1 MDKRD
6 EEEIEY
12 APKGMFPEDDDDDS
26 FEIDVNEELDVWNR
40 GSGYTWGGGQS
51 WWSRSYVGSSMT
63 GMWNT
68 GSYLADDHASRML
81 KNKGHIDSLCKVV
94 DPTVPH
100 TLEFATKHGSGH
112 TDMRRGHIVVDGS
125 LIRHNDKKLDILAGL
140 AIHEKLHVI
149 HSTPLMRWQK
159 QYRDSNISSYGER
172 DLFQSISNIVED
184 EYIERQLHKTCAGY
198 VHYIESCKEHYFGE
212 VKHDVDED
220 TSQFGDLINT
230 FLMLVRYPSKI
241 DLDRRKRHAPHIRI
255 LMSMIKTGIDS
266 REDTYTCIKQVHEY
280 LVRQA
285 KEMNDDGKE
294 SLDEA
299 MAGLKDRA
307 DADAK
312 RRFEDAFPEGTDD
325 HLTEEQRKEMIEAI
339 AKDRLRTLKSEWLR
353 KHDAP
358 AVDKLWTPKS
368 KDIVNRALH
377 ESMDT
382 ISKEIVKKMNEMADS
397 DYYETDI
404 GSLALTNGQKEI
416 SWKKHM
422 SNEHDTATYLH
433 DKSAMRR
440 EISKLKKKVQLYG
453 NIQKHNIYN
462 QKRGILNKRQ
472 LHKIPMGMTDL
483 FKATIVNEDK
493 PLDVCLLV
501 DESGS
506 MGYHT
511 MREARQGAI
520 AIKEA
525 LADNDMIN
533 LWVYG
538 HSADDT
544 KRGRTE
550 MIEYHSP
557 TMKDR
562 PMAMGGMR
570 ARCENRDGNAIVS
583 SVQRIK
589 GESDNNGHK
598 LMIVLSD
605 GQPSADC
612 YRGAD
617 AVDHTKKCVK
627 YAETQGW
634 SIIQVGFSGAMKWHM
649 ERMFDNWVYVDDS
662 SKLGDT
668 VSKIIRKVIKI

>member
-1 MDKRD
+1 MDRD
-6 EEEIEY
+6 DKEIEY

-112 TDMRRGHIVVDGS
+112 TDMSRGHIVVDGS
-125 LIRHNDKKLDILAGL
+125 LIRHNDSKLDILAGL

-285 KEMNDDGKE
+285 KEMNDEGKE

-299 MAGLKDRA
+299 MSGLKDRA

-339 AKDRLRTLKSEWLR
+339 AKDRLRTIKSEWLR

-483 FKATIVNEDK
+483 FKATIINEDK

-525 LADNDMIN
+525 LADNEMIN

-557 TMKDR
+557 TMQDR
-562 PMAMGGMR
+562 PMAMGGMK

-617 AVDHTKKCVK
+617 ATDHTKKCVK